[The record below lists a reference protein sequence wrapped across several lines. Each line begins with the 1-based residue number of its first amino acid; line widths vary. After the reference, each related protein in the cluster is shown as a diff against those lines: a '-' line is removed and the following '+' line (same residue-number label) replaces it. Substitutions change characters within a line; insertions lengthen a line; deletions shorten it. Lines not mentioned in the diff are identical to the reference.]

1 MPTTMCSASGKRSPD
16 ARIDID
22 GRYIPSSLSDG
33 ESSKSAPSTA
43 RRNSRQHPHPSA
55 EYIKGKYDA
64 IVQAHPG
71 FAPLTTV
78 RKEYLEAAFQT
89 IDTDYQGMD
98 NYLKNQLGV
107 DTHRLRML
115 YTE

>member
-1 MPTTMCSASGKRSPD
+1 ML
-16 ARIDID
+16 
-22 GRYIPSSLSDG
+22 SS
-33 ESSKSAPSTA
+33 
-43 RRNSRQHPHPSA
+43 
-55 EYIKGKYDA
+55 EYIKGNYDA
-64 IVQAHPG
+64 IVRAHPG

-78 RKEYLEAAFQT
+78 RKEYLEAAFQP

>member
-1 MPTTMCSASGKRSPD
+1 M
-16 ARIDID
+16 
-22 GRYIPSSLSDG
+22 L
-33 ESSKSAPSTA
+33 
-43 RRNSRQHPHPSA
+43 SA

-89 IDTDYQGMD
+89 IDTDYHLSLTKAAMIMAWW
-98 NYLKNQLGV
+98 Y
-107 DTHRLRML
+107 
-115 YTE
+115 

>member
-1 MPTTMCSASGKRSPD
+1 M
-16 ARIDID
+16 
-22 GRYIPSSLSDG
+22 L
-33 ESSKSAPSTA
+33 
-43 RRNSRQHPHPSA
+43 SA
-55 EYIKGKYDA
+55 EYIKGKYA

>member
-1 MPTTMCSASGKRSPD
+1 MEDYM
-16 ARIDID
+16 
-22 GRYIPSSLSDG
+22 L
-33 ESSKSAPSTA
+33 
-43 RRNSRQHPHPSA
+43 SA

-78 RKEYLEAAFQT
+78 RKEYLEAAFKPLTLT
-89 IDTDYQGMD
+89 IKGMD